1 MQATARSNE
10 VNSLKVGMTA
20 DGGDGCPPADGTPAG
35 AVAVSGPPGTG
46 TGLAGA
52 PIIPDFAVKTSGC
65 PHDPA
70 TGPHPLAALPAGLVS
85 PAAALALVDL
95 DQLARWMAAAGAAAE
110 TLLAPAERAQFAR
123 YRNPKRRLEWLGGRL
138 AGKHALH
145 QLAASGLIAALL
157 PQQYPILADAH
168 GRPGVDWSG
177 RAGTP
182 PALSISHCRGYAAAL
197 ARVGGACGLDIEP
210 VAPRLATVQARFTT
224 PEEIALLHALPDPL
238 TRLALIWTAK
248 EAVKKCFLHDE
259 PTFVSRIS
267 LIAATIDPADPVL
280 TLRCRVTGP
289 HDPTPTVRVTTVDH
303 WILACTEEGEH
314 A

>member
-1 MQATARSNE
+1 M
-10 VNSLKVGMTA
+10 
-20 DGGDGCPPADGTPAG
+20 
-35 AVAVSGPPGTG
+35 
-46 TGLAGA
+46 
-52 PIIPDFAVKTSGC
+52 KTSGC

-85 PAAALALVDL
+85 PAAALTLVDL

-224 PEEIALLHALPDPL
+224 PEEIALLHALPDRL

-280 TLRCRVTGP
+280 TLRCRVAGR
-289 HDPTPTVRVTTVDH
+289 HDPTPTVRVTAVDH